1 MIRQE
6 SKLET
11 LKRFLS
17 QRSDASIKEM
27 YTRCLIGDECKS
39 GACLW
44 HSDTTDK
51 YCNAIRDEFVK
62 RGFDENG

>member
-1 MIRQE
+1 MVSQE

-11 LKRFLS
+11 LQRFLS
-17 QRSDASIKEM
+17 QRTDAQVKEM
-27 YTRCLIGDECKS
+27 YKRCLVGDECGS

-44 HSDTTDK
+44 HSDTTNK